1 MAALDVLLSEA
12 GVHYPIKP
20 ANVVAEMFEDA
31 ADDAIAAAV
40 DLEADLGPVFR
51 IGISDDVDVG
61 GAVFEDYPAADDL
74 VEVTFREN
82 LVEDDVVDLL
92 YFVGGVGE
100 FLREIAIVGEEEDT
114 GGVAIQAT
122 DGEDAFGGGVL
133 DEMQDGFTALRS
145 SVVVM

>member
-61 GAVFEDYPAADDL
+61 G
-74 VEVTFREN
+74 R
-82 LVEDDVVDLL
+82 
-92 YFVGGVGE
+92 
-100 FLREIAIVGEEEDT
+100 LRG
-114 GGVAIQAT
+114 
-122 DGEDAFGGGVL
+122 L
-133 DEMQDGFTALRS
+133 SRRR
-145 SVVVM
+145 